1 MNIFQN
7 ILPYG
12 VFGKSRAIN
21 AENPTGEKGKGGMAS
36 SNLGKGRKGSPCP
49 FATSVPSAFA
59 FFISSVSSGIGI
71 GVSWMLNFSRSSPS
85 LHMVDQNSYGLVEI

>member
-1 MNIFQN
+1 MNIFQD

-36 SNLGKGRKGSPCP
+36 SNLGKGRKGSPCLKNIHP
-49 FATSVPSAFA
+49 
-59 FFISSVSSGIGI
+59 
-71 GVSWMLNFSRSSPS
+71 
-85 LHMVDQNSYGLVEI
+85 